1 MNITF
6 KKSGDVEIVEI
17 EGSIDSKTAPE
28 LQQSILNV
36 IAATSKIIL
45 DMTKVAFVS
54 SAGLRVLLMVYRQLK
69 GKDGKIVLVGV
80 SDEIKDVMFMTGFI
94 TFFEIDKS
102 LDEALRKIS
111 A

>member
-6 KKSGDVEIVEI
+6 KKSGDVEIAEI

-28 LQQSILNV
+28 LQQSILDV
-36 IAATSKIIL
+36 IKSTSKIIL
-45 DMTKVAFVS
+45 DLTKVGFVS

-69 GKDGKIVLVGV
+69 GKDGKILLVGV
-80 SDEIKDVMFMTGFI
+80 SEEIRDVMFMTGFI
-94 TFFEIDKS
+94 SFFEIDKS
-102 LDEALRKIS
+102 IDEALGRMS

>member
-6 KKSGDVEIVEI
+6 KKSGDVEIAEI

-28 LQQSILNV
+28 LQQSILDGV
-36 IAATSKIIL
+36 AGTSKIVL
-45 DMTKVAFVS
+45 DLTKVGFVS

-80 SDEIKDVMFMTGFI
+80 SEEIRDVMFMTGFI
-94 TFFEIDKS
+94 SFFEIDKT
-102 LDEALRKIS
+102 LDEAVRKIS

>member
-6 KKSGDVEIVEI
+6 KKAGDVEIAEI

-28 LQQSILNV
+28 LQQSILDV
-36 IAATSKIIL
+36 IAGTSKIVL

-80 SDEIKDVMFMTGFI
+80 SEEIRDVMFMTGFI
-94 TFFEIDKS
+94 SFFEIDKS